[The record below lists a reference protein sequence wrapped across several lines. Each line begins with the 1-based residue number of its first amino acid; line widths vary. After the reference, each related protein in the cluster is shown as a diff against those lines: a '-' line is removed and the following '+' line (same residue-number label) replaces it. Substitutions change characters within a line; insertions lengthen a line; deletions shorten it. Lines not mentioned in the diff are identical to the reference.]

1 MMTIQKVHACVFTG
15 LAVYICA
22 REYEKNENRKKI
34 EAIIRRGRQHD
45 LHKVYDLELRSL
57 AIQSIKICRVWSKT
71 DCQTA
76 RDIVPFLEKYARIKA
91 EQDDVKGVKT
101 SSAKELVDFNII
113 KNFHREGITFWHDA
127 VQDREPLDLSFYPN
141 LNEIKTCLTI
151 IQEIIK
157 EKTGTDDND
166 HLRMNPLEFR

>member
-1 MMTIQKVHACVFTG
+1 MTIQKVHACVFTG

-22 REYEKNENRKKI
+22 REYEKNENKKKI

-45 LHKVYDLELRSL
+45 LHDVYDLELRSL

-127 VQDREPLDLSFYPN
+127 AQDREPLDLSFYPN

-151 IQEIIK
+151 IKGFIK
-157 EKTGTDDND
+157 EKTGKDDND
-166 HLRMNPLEFR
+166 HLKMNPLEFR